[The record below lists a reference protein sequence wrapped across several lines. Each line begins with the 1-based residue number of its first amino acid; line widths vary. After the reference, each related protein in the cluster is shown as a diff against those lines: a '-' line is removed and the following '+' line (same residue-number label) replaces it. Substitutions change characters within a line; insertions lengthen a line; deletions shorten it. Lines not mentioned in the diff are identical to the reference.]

1 MPTETGCPTS
11 ISRTLAAPFATHRTM
26 AAAKL
31 FLKEI
36 LLVEDQPVIAD
47 VSWLLQREKLLCEPA
62 AACVL
67 TAAETIA
74 PSLPEDS
81 VIGLVLCGSNLS
93 LDDLD
98 AWRRQASASPAS
110 TSEACLPQA
119 TAVCGSPRSWG
130 WQAGRT
136 VR

>member
-1 MPTETGCPTS
+1 
-11 ISRTLAAPFATHRTM
+11 

-47 VSWLLQREKLLCEPA
+47 VSWLLQTEKLLCEPA

-67 TAAETIA
+67 TAAETVVS
-74 PSLPEDS
+74 SLPDDS
-81 VIGLVLCGSNLS
+81 VVGLVLCGSNLS

-98 AWRRQASASPAS
+98 AWRR
-110 TSEACLPQA
+110 
-119 TAVCGSPRSWG
+119 
-130 WQAGRT
+130 
-136 VR
+136 